1 MRKTIAISVALSF
14 SLLLPLACG
23 GAERVS
29 GKQVELHW
37 SELGPF
43 IAARQ
48 IKAVLTNG
56 TYIKGRAIAVNPDA
70 LVLDKKGRT
79 SIPRESV
86 STISVTETKGV
97 AGRIT
102 LTLVGTLAC
111 GAGAGYIGVQA
122 AGSGGLGAAL
132 AGVTAACG
140 VGGYYAGRAIDR
152 RTTLIKILP
161 D

>member
-1 MRKTIAISVALSF
+1 VSPSRSLCSRPCPVA
-14 SLLLPLACG
+14 AQ
-23 GAERVS
+23 S
-29 GKQVELHW
+29 GFPASKSNLHW
-37 SELGPF
+37 SELGSS

-48 IKAVLTNG
+48 IKAVLKDG
-56 TYIKGRAIAVNPDA
+56 TYIKGRALAVNPDA

-79 SIPRESV
+79 SIPRESL
-86 STISVTETKGV
+86 STISFTETRGV

-111 GAGAGYIGVQA
+111 GAAAGYVGFQA

-140 VGGYYAGRAIDR
+140 AGGYYAGRAMDR
-152 RTTLIKILP
+152 RTTFIKVLP

>member
-1 MRKTIAISVALSF
+1 MRKAIAIGIALSF
-14 SLLLPLACG
+14 SLLPPVPCG
-23 GAERVS
+23 GAERPS

-37 SELGPF
+37 SELGSF

-48 IKAVLTNG
+48 IKAVLKDG
-56 TYIKGRAIAVNPDA
+56 TYAKGRALAVNPDA
-70 LVLDKKGRT
+70 LVLDKEGRT
-79 SIPRESV
+79 SVPRES
-86 STISVTETKGV
+86 ISAISMTETKGA

-102 LTLVGTLAC
+102 LTLVGTLGC
-111 GAGAGYIGVQA
+111 GLGAGYIGVQA

-140 VGGYYAGRAIDR
+140 VGGYYTGRAIDR
-152 RTTLIKILP
+152 KTMIIKVLP

>member
-1 MRKTIAISVALSF
+1 MRKAIVICVALSF
-14 SLLLPLACG
+14 SLLPPVPCS
-23 GAERVS
+23 GAERAS
-29 GKQVELHW
+29 GKQVELQW
-37 SELGPF
+37 SELGSF

-48 IKAVLTNG
+48 IKAVLKDG
-56 TYIKGRAIAVNPDA
+56 TYVKGRALAVNPDA
-70 LVLDKKGRT
+70 LILDKKGRT
-79 SIPRESV
+79 SIPRESL
-86 STISVTETKGV
+86 STISFTETKGV

-111 GAGAGYIGVQA
+111 GVAAGYVGIQA

>member
-1 MRKTIAISVALSF
+1 MRKAIVMCVALSF
-14 SLLLPLACG
+14 SLLPPFPCN

-37 SELGPF
+37 SELGSF

-48 IKAVLTNG
+48 IKAVLKDG
-56 TYIKGRAIAVNPDA
+56 TYIKGRALGVNPDA
-70 LVLDKKGRT
+70 LIVDKDGRT
-79 SIPRESV
+79 SIPRQSL

-102 LTLVGTLAC
+102 LTLVGTLGC
-111 GAGAGYIGVQA
+111 GLGAGYIGMET

-152 RTTLIKILP
+152 KTTLIKILP